1 MKISASQVQKLRS
14 MSGVGMM
21 ECKNALVEC
30 EGDIYKAMD
39 FLRTNS
45 SIKADR
51 KSTRIAADGKIIV
64 CNNKKRFMMAEINS
78 ETDFAAKDEKFEN
91 FCNEVSNYLASNDV
105 SSNDELNNA
114 LKAKREEL
122 IQSIG
127 ENIQIR
133 RLTCMS
139 KGVSNGV
146 YCHSDNK
153 LGAVVSIDQNDEELA
168 KNLAMHVAATN
179 PMCIDPNELDAGIL
193 EKEKAIF
200 KSQASET
207 GKDESIIDRIVEG
220 KVQKFLSE
228 VSLLSQPYVKDPELK
243 IKNLLGN
250 VNILGIMRLKV
261 GEDIVVEKKDFAEEV
276 ASQLK

>member
-1 MKISASQVQKLRS
+1 
-14 MSGVGMM
+14 
-21 ECKNALVEC
+21 
-30 EGDIYKAMD
+30 
-39 FLRTNS
+39 
-45 SIKADR
+45 
-51 KSTRIAADGKIIV
+51 
-64 CNNKKRFMMAEINS
+64 
-78 ETDFAAKDEKFEN
+78 
-91 FCNEVSNYLASNDV
+91 
-105 SSNDELNNA
+105 
-114 LKAKREEL
+114 
-122 IQSIG
+122 
-127 ENIQIR
+127 
-133 RLTCMS
+133 
-139 KGVSNGV
+139 
-146 YCHSDNK
+146 
-153 LGAVVSIDQNDEELA
+153 
-168 KNLAMHVAATN
+168 MHVAATN